1 MWNHPSTAE
10 LSTDDEMPTYTCLE
24 QQVDVPSN
32 SCMAINEVHDDVA
45 MQDIEIQADT
55 SQAEGPSNNA

>member
-10 LSTDDEMPTYTCLE
+10 LSTDGEMPTYTRPE

-32 SCMAINEVHDDVA
+32 LRNEVHDDVA
-45 MQDIEIQADT
+45 HAGYINT
-55 SQAEGPSNNA
+55 R